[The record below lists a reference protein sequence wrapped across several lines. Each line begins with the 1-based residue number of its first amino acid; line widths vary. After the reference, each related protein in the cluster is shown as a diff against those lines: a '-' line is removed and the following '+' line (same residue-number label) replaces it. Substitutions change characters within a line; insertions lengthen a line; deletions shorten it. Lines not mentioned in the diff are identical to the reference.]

1 MAGGEIMAEADDL
14 VDEEGGR
21 IRRDPPR
28 RGVSQQP
35 ELNLGAAGFQ
45 SLFEQID
52 HRAATLAG
60 IACFTGDLIEPRSEE
75 HPSELQS
82 LMRISYAVFCL
93 KKKNNSKTLY
103 QHTTIEA
110 TRTPYLRQTAD
121 LSILDS
127 PTTIP
132 KTN

>member
-52 HRAATLAG
+52 HRAAALAG
-60 IACFTGDLIEPRSEE
+60 IACFTGDLIEPRR
-75 HPSELQS
+75 P
-82 LMRISYAVFCL
+82 RAAVADPAAVFKL
-93 KKKNNSKTLY
+93 FEAIAYVPSASNPLSEWTA
-103 QHTTIEA
+103 TTARPGRMDES
-110 TRTPYLRQTAD
+110 RGG
-121 LSILDS
+121 
-127 PTTIP
+127 
-132 KTN
+132 